1 MVVEN
6 SSRDLA
12 RGEYQ
17 PQASG
22 SGFWR
27 NTLLIYGILILV
39 TAVLTHSPAAPY
51 NVRELLYPSLPW
63 LSTLLLGALPLL
75 LWLPPVYFA
84 TRLQRGRIGLAPLYP
99 FAHASAIWLLLTLA
113 VPTESLDDILGSP
126 ILHWSM
132 WLERWMRMVALF
144 GGWSAIATCAVLPL
158 ITRAKRPWRVCG
170 LLTLSWLVIAH
181 WGVVT
186 EAATDNLTE
195 LMAGGGSAFAIL
207 MLASAMGLLTA
218 TSAILARTFVR
229 QGRSE
234 QVLGLLLLPLLI
246 LLALGGFWLGMEH
259 ELHKYGQNFSA
270 VQFLLSKGRDAYASG
285 PRLALRAAIALCGV
299 VGVGALAQWPAW
311 RRLAANKDLV
321 TIPNQ

>member
-1 MVVEN
+1 
-6 SSRDLA
+6 
-12 RGEYQ
+12 
-17 PQASG
+17 
-22 SGFWR
+22 
-27 NTLLIYGILILV
+27 
-39 TAVLTHSPAAPY
+39 
-51 NVRELLYPSLPW
+51 
-63 LSTLLLGALPLL
+63 
-75 LWLPPVYFA
+75 
-84 TRLQRGRIGLAPLYP
+84 
-99 FAHASAIWLLLTLA
+99 
-113 VPTESLDDILGSP
+113 
-126 ILHWSM
+126 
-132 WLERWMRMVALF
+132 
-144 GGWSAIATCAVLPL
+144 
-158 ITRAKRPWRVCG
+158 
-170 LLTLSWLVIAH
+170 
-181 WGVVT
+181 
-186 EAATDNLTE
+186 
-195 LMAGGGSAFAIL
+195 MAGGGSAFAIL